1 MGPPLKLAFL
11 GSEAVP
17 FIKSGGLA
25 DVVGALPKYL
35 SVRGYDVIVVLPKYA
50 SIDAGRWAIEP
61 FLSPLGVWMGD
72 TEEWCAVFT
81 TTFAGVRFFF
91 IESSKYFERKG
102 IYHDPEMED
111 YRDNARRFG
120 FFTRAALQFCQRH
133 RNRSHPPFRRSC
145 EVESGSV

>member
-1 MGPPLKLAFL
+1 MAPPLKLAFL

-17 FIKSGGLA
+17 FIKLGGLA

-35 SVRGYDVIVVLPKYA
+35 SARGHDVIVVLPKYT

-102 IYHDPEMED
+102 TAW
-111 YRDNARRFG
+111 RLG
-120 FFTRAALQFCQRH
+120 VRAPKR
-133 RNRSHPPFRRSC
+133 
-145 EVESGSV
+145 

>member
-1 MGPPLKLAFL
+1 MGTPLRLAFL

-35 SVRGYDVIVVLPKYA
+35 SSRGHDVIVVLPKYA

-81 TTFAGVRFFF
+81 TTFALE
-91 IESSKYFERKG
+91 I
-102 IYHDPEMED
+102 
-111 YRDNARRFG
+111 FG
-120 FFTRAALQFCQRH
+120 
-133 RNRSHPPFRRSC
+133 
-145 EVESGSV
+145 